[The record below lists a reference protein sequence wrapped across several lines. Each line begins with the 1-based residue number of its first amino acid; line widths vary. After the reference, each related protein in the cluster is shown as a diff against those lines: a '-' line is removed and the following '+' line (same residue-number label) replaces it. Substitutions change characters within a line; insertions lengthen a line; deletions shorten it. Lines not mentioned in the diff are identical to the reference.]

1 MLVKLNIQQHL
12 KVWRYIS
19 ERNKFLFGESM
30 FKKIMLS
37 VTILSIGTTFLS
49 SCKPVS
55 DTNGNVSIED
65 MMPLLLGKA
74 QTIATTP
81 GWLRVTED
89 ITYDIDA
96 ENIDTLDNGT
106 IIPLEQNKITWYHIN
121 EQGKVFENVIY
132 LNSVD
137 GEELQ
142 LSVYWGNAIMN
153 LTTRVSI
160 AQDPYSLGAL
170 DYNFSPEMQ
179 DYIDRT
185 NKSPGFEIKEVDG
198 REAAI
203 VTLDETLDT
212 PLTTDYYAEQVYGIR
227 TVAYFDMVTGLL
239 FQLDR
244 YRIFKDNTERLYFQT
259 KITVESNIEPTQDVL
274 FLLSGMN

>member
-1 MLVKLNIQQHL
+1 
-12 KVWRYIS
+12 
-19 ERNKFLFGESM
+19 
-30 FKKIMLS
+30 
-37 VTILSIGTTFLS
+37 
-49 SCKPVS
+49 
-55 DTNGNVSIED
+55 
-65 MMPLLLGKA
+65 LGKA

-259 KITVESNIEPTQDVL
+259 KITVESNMEPTQDVL